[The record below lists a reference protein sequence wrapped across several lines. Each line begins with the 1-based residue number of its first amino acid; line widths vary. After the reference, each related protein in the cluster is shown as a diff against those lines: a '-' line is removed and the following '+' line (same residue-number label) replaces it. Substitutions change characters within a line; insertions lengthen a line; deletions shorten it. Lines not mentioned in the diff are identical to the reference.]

1 MSTKTNFKTIGRY
14 LIEDQVGE
22 GTYGIVFRGQDPLL
36 RRDVAIKVPKI
47 DSISAEQTHE
57 LGKAFYNEAQIAG
70 SFTHTNIT
78 TVFDV
83 GRDNGMDYLVME
95 FVPGRPVDD
104 YFSGS
109 GIDDVEECL
118 DIIHKCCVALDYV
131 HFHGIIHRDIKPGNI
146 MYNRPQR
153 LVKLTDFSISH
164 YLEST
169 DIIKQSGTLAYMAP
183 EHFLEAR
190 NITPLTDI
198 FALGCTMYK
207 MLAGKRPFTGEAHKL
222 VDQILYESPTPLWGI
237 RKDVSKEVSAIVEKA
252 MAKKDED
259 RYQSALEFA
268 ADLKLAHNNIILER
282 TKQTATVTWPAE
294 LEYYTNFRQNDWFRY
309 FSPDQIQQLLQ
320 IGSVKEVGNGQEIIT
335 EGDDSQ
341 EFFLLIEGQVMVM
354 KKGVNI
360 NLLES
365 GACFGDTSLLGE
377 SKHRTATV
385 KAVGYVVLWSID
397 SNKIEK
403 LSAENRSSLF
413 KTLLGISMERLE
425 ELTGDVATFIGESQ
439 EDITSIDFK
448 K

>member
-1 MSTKTNFKTIGRY
+1 MNTKTDFKTIGRY
-14 LIEDQVGE
+14 KIEDKIGE
-22 GTYGIVFRGQDPLL
+22 GTYGLVYRGQDPLL
-36 RRDVAIKVPKI
+36 KRDVAIKIPKI
-47 DSISAEQTHE
+47 DTISPEQTHE

-70 SFTHTNIT
+70 NFTHTNIV

-83 GRDNGMDYLVME
+83 GRDNAIDYLVME
-95 FVPGRPVDD
+95 LVPGRPVDD
-104 YFSGS
+104 YFSHT
-109 GIDDVEECL
+109 GIEDVEECL

-131 HFHGIIHRDIKPGNI
+131 HYHGIIHRDIKPGNI
-146 MYNRPQR
+146 MYNRPQG

-164 YLEST
+164 YLET
-169 DIIKQSGTLAYMAP
+169 KETIKQSGTLAYMAP

-190 NITPLTDI
+190 DITILTDI
-198 FALGCTMYK
+198 FALGSTMYK
-207 MLAGKRPFTGEAHKL
+207 MLSGKLPFTGGKVETL
-222 VDQILYESPTPLWGI
+222 INGILYETPSPLWGF
-237 RKDVSKEVSAIVEKA
+237 RKDIPKEVSAIVDKA

-259 RYQSALEFA
+259 RYQSALDFA
-268 ADLKLAHNNIILER
+268 ADLKLAHNNLILER
-282 TKQTATVTWPAE
+282 TKQTTTVTWPPE

-320 IGSVKEVGNGQEIIT
+320 IGSVKEVGDGQEIIT
-335 EGDDSQ
+335 EGDVSQ

-377 SKHRTATV
+377 STQRTASI

-397 SNKIEK
+397 SSKIEK

-413 KTLLGISMERLE
+413 KTLLGISMERLD

-439 EDITSIDFK
+439 SHI
-448 K
+448 

>member
-1 MSTKTNFKTIGRY
+1 MKSKTAFKTIGRY
-14 LIEDQVGE
+14 KIEDQIGE
-22 GTYGIVFRGQDPLL
+22 GTYGVVFRGQDPLL
-36 RRDVAIKVPKI
+36 KRDVAIKIPKI
-47 DSISAEQTHE
+47 DIISPEQTYE
-57 LGKAFYNEAQIAG
+57 LGIAFYNEAQIAG
-70 SFTHTNIT
+70 NFTHTNIA

-83 GRDNGMDYLVME
+83 GRDNEMDYLVME

-104 YFSGS
+104 YFGDT
-109 GIDDVEECL
+109 GIEDLEECL

-146 MYNRPQR
+146 MYNRPQG

-164 YLEST
+164 YLESKEHV
-169 DIIKQSGTLAYMAP
+169 KQAGTLVYMAP
-183 EHFLEAR
+183 EHFIEAR
-190 NITPLTDI
+190 EITALTDI
-198 FALGCTMYK
+198 FALGSTMYK
-207 MLAGKRPFTGEAHKL
+207 MLSGKRPFNGDAKTL
-222 VDQILYESPTPLWGI
+222 VDQILYESPTPLSEF
-237 RKDVSKEVSAIVEKA
+237 RKDVSEEVSAIVEKA
-252 MAKKDED
+252 MAKQDED

-268 ADLKLAHNNIILER
+268 ADLKIAHNNLILER
-282 TKQTATVTWPAE
+282 TKRTATVSWPPE

-320 IGSVKEVGNGQEIIT
+320 IGSIKEVGDGQEIIT
-335 EGDDSQ
+335 EGDVSQ
-341 EFFLLIEGQVMVM
+341 EFFLLIEGQVMIM

-377 SKHRTATV
+377 STQRTASV
-385 KAVGYVVLWSID
+385 KAVGYVILWSID

-425 ELTGDVATFIGESQ
+425 ELTGDVATYI
-439 EDITSIDFK
+439 EDIGDS
-448 K
+448 